1 MRTSKP
7 ISTISYNTQEFL
19 LHQLDDM
26 IKNHIISDYMYIN
39 HFAEEDER
47 KDHIHLWM
55 KPNKLLDTMDVQS
68 YLMEIDP
75 NNPTKPLKC
84 NDFRLSKVD
93 DWILYSLHYEPYLAM
108 KGESRKYHYSKDDII
123 YYDEDTFED
132 LYNHAFKGSDF
143 AKDDQVRKVLRDPNI
158 NKADLI
164 DSGLLPLRMA
174 CAVNAYLHMGHTY
187 RNGRQGHE
195 DEN

>member
-19 LHQLDDM
+19 LHQLDEM

-55 KPNKLLDTMDVQS
+55 KPNKLLDTMDIQK
-68 YLMEIDP
+68 YLLEIDP

-84 NDFRLSKVD
+84 NDFRYGSK
-93 DWILYSLHYEPYLAM
+93 
-108 KGESRKYHYSKDDII
+108 
-123 YYDEDTFED
+123 
-132 LYNHAFKGSDF
+132 
-143 AKDDQVRKVLRDPNI
+143 
-158 NKADLI
+158 
-164 DSGLLPLRMA
+164 
-174 CAVNAYLHMGHTY
+174 C
-187 RNGRQGHE
+187 
-195 DEN
+195 